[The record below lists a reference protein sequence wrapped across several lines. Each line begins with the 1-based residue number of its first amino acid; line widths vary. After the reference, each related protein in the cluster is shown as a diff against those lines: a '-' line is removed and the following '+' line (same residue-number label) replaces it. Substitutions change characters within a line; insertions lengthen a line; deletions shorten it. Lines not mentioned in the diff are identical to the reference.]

1 MCNEYVKAFHESN
14 GSGTANQLTDLTS
27 RQEKH
32 SEIEWSPEVKSIESI
47 LVQTGVSLPS
57 DNNLTTN
64 EGARYLH
71 RDLDFQPQFRRA
83 KHVVENI
90 ADAVELILK
99 QEQECS

>member
-14 GSGTANQLTDLTS
+14 GSGTENQLRDLTS
-27 RQEKH
+27 QEKH
-32 SEIEWSPEVKSIESI
+32 VVKWSPEVKSIESI